1 MATQQNPFDIETG
14 TSNTQLGL
22 IAGAAP
28 QLQPSQVTASTAA
41 APTRAVSGAAPV
53 LQADPTRAGI
63 ASQSTA
69 QRVAFDP
76 EKQTVQGQ
84 LAGILASGNPLLVQ
98 AQTRAK
104 QAAQARGL
112 LNSSMAVQA
121 GEEAL
126 YGAALPIATPD
137 AAAYQQRALTEA
149 QFGQQSEMENV
160 AARNAMEQLNV
171 QEAGQTGR
179 FNVGEASAT
188 GRFNVQEA
196 GQMERFNVQEAG
208 QAQRQQAELSQQAA
222 TENARLAQAARS
234 ETNQNQ
240 MKLMLQQMD
249 ANTRTDLVNIEANYK
264 TLMQSSQSASDMYN
278 QTVRNISDITANKD
292 MDAASKNAAIAQQK
306 AFLDNGMALIGSMN
320 NLNLSGLLNFGDL
333 TENAVPEREQQPTS
347 IPSQPYQPPPGYTLV
362 PQQYESMGGP

>member
-1 MATQQNPFDIETG
+1 
-14 TSNTQLGL
+14 
-22 IAGAAP
+22 
-28 QLQPSQVTASTAA
+28 
-41 APTRAVSGAAPV
+41 
-53 LQADPTRAGI
+53 
-63 ASQSTA
+63 
-69 QRVAFDP
+69 
-76 EKQTVQGQ
+76 
-84 LAGILASGNPLLVQ
+84 
-98 AQTRAK
+98 
-104 QAAQARGL
+104 
-112 LNSSMAVQA
+112 
-121 GEEAL
+121 
-126 YGAALPIATPD
+126 
-137 AAAYQQRALTEA
+137 
-149 QFGQQSEMENV
+149 
-160 AARNAMEQLNV
+160 
-171 QEAGQTGR
+171 
-179 FNVGEASAT
+179 
-188 GRFNVQEA
+188 VQEA